1 MTLLAVNR
9 AKTPVDKLKALSAS
23 RPTHLAPRS
32 RRTVSSR
39 TGMSMGDHMAVT
51 AAQWGIS
58 REAQDALAAASHQN
72 LAAAYDRGF
81 FDDLM
86 TPTSA

>member
-1 MTLLAVNR
+1 
-9 AKTPVDKLKALSAS
+9 
-23 RPTHLAPRS
+23 
-32 RRTVSSR
+32 
-39 TGMSMGDHMAVT
+39 MSMGDHMAVT

>member
-1 MTLLAVNR
+1 
-9 AKTPVDKLKALSAS
+9 
-23 RPTHLAPRS
+23 
-32 RRTVSSR
+32 
-39 TGMSMGDHMAVT
+39 MSMGDHMAVT

-81 FDDLM
+81 FDDSHDPYLGL
-86 TPTSA
+86 TRDSNLRPAHDRGQAGQAPSRSSGRARTRR